1 MVDAHIYR
9 GHFPCGQFGCL
20 AIPLDRQGDAHVS
33 TLGLCDNGE
42 PCFAK
47 VQSFNVKQQIWIS
60 KIRLNKYLSALKV

>member
-1 MVDAHIYR
+1 MVDAHVYR
-9 GHFPCGQFGCL
+9 GHFPCGLFGCL
-20 AIPLDRQGDAHVS
+20 AIPLDQQGDAHVF

-47 VQSFNVKQQIWIS
+47 VQSFNVKTEIWIS